1 MLLDKKGGVSICPGR
16 SSDVFIFFI
25 DKNWIWTMT
34 RDHSNNILLTRNLP
48 FDSDVGEAI
57 LYLYHWIVCGLNR
70 TIERVVNLN
79 VTWLCFCSYF
89 VHSHGQSGCCCIVY
103 GFKM

>member
-57 LYLYHWIVCGLNR
+57 LYLYHCIVCGLNR

-79 VTWLCFCSYF
+79 VTWLCFCF
-89 VHSHGQSGCCCIVY
+89 VFALISFIHMNSAVAVA
-103 GFKM
+103 